1 MSLLNLTEMAEAYFA
16 ESAETIRL
24 LGSTSKQV
32 VQVSEVMAAAL
43 DKGRTILWFGNGG
56 SASDAQHLAAELVG
70 RFRKDRKALA
80 SLALTTDSSV
90 LTALGNDYGFERVFS
105 RQVEAICRP
114 GDVAIGITTSGKS
127 PNVLMG
133 LEMAR
138 QQGAT
143 TVALTG
149 LPGSPVELT
158 ADWTL
163 HVPSVE
169 TCHIQEGHI
178 VLGQLLCQL
187 VEEHLGLHA

>member
-105 RQVEAICRP
+105 RQVEAI
-114 GDVAIGITTSGKS
+114 
-127 PNVLMG
+127 
-133 LEMAR
+133 
-138 QQGAT
+138 
-143 TVALTG
+143 
-149 LPGSPVELT
+149 
-158 ADWTL
+158 
-163 HVPSVE
+163 
-169 TCHIQEGHI
+169 
-178 VLGQLLCQL
+178 
-187 VEEHLGLHA
+187 